1 MIKRKKEEHHKSL
14 DHRQK
19 KNKQDQTKQS
29 VYLSSKVRVPHLK
42 LVKSSKRGKLQVSGL
57 SCEER
62 EGHRIYQP

>member
-1 MIKRKKEEHHKSL
+1 MIKRKKEEHHTSL

-42 LVKSSKRGKLQVSGL
+42 LVKSSKRGKLQV
-57 SCEER
+57 
-62 EGHRIYQP
+62 

>member
-1 MIKRKKEEHHKSL
+1 MIERKKEEHHKSL

-42 LVKSSKRGKLQVSGL
+42 LVKSSKRCKLEVSGL
-57 SCEER
+57 VHKTR